1 MTETVIPNAVA
12 FIGCGFIAH
21 VHFRFLQKAGYKVDA
36 VCDASRVRCEL
47 FAEQHAIEKQFT
59 NTDDLFAVVKP
70 RIVHILTPPHTH
82 YQLIIMALKANCNV
96 LVEKPLCQTFAEYQ
110 EIASLAEER
119 GLIVTVDHTRV
130 YNPVI
135 IAARSRIKAGEFG
148 KIVRMEYAYDDPS
161 IIKSQTNSNGYRW
174 AKGVPTWFAKVRGGV
189 LTDLIPHP
197 LSVFL
202 SFDEGLLVKNVQSR
216 VLPGAVIEELSVSMK
231 SEDVNAQFFLSVN
244 QRPLKNVFTI
254 YCEKGSIQVDLRG
267 MYSVFQLERRLPGI
281 VSRAIVALSTAWQIA
296 SGFLVNVLKLLTGK
310 AHTYDGLGE
319 IITNFYGMVNAE
331 KTGQVPLINAGR
343 VMELVEEILCSAL
356 ANADNI
362 IELVD
367 SRPEITT
374 TSPADFLVLG
384 GTGFIGTR
392 VVNTLVD
399 DGKTV
404 RVLCRQSSNL
414 KNIPKSVD
422 ICLGDI
428 KDPASISRALFGVKT
443 VIHCAAAMS
452 GDWAEYY
459 ESTIIG
465 TQNILNAIKESNV
478 NKFIYISSIGL
489 LDYNKLKN
497 GQVVDESASV
507 EPRTNDRGFYTRAK
521 KEAED
526 LVIDFAKQY
535 PGIATVI
542 LRPGL
547 VYGAESNNNL
557 QNAGV
562 ILGKYIL
569 VFGMGKRNLG
579 LNYVQN
585 LAETINWASGN
596 PVPSGSIIHVVDS
609 AQPSVKEI
617 IKEHNR
623 LSSDKIKP
631 IYIPIFVWKIAF
643 LLVDTLILFKQKKR
657 GTFSYKFAS
666 NSKTLIFSN
675 SALKQNIKFSDEI
688 NWKEAFMA
696 TYRTDK

>member
-1 MTETVIPNAVA
+1 MTEIVNPAVA

-21 VHFRFLQKAGYKVDA
+21 VHFRFLLKAGYKVDA
-36 VCDASRVRCEL
+36 VCDASRVRCDL
-47 FAEQHAIEKQFT
+47 FAEQYGIEKQFT
-59 NTDDLFAVVKP
+59 NADDLFAVVKP
-70 RIVHILTPPHTH
+70 SIVHILTPPHTH
-82 YQLIIMALKANCNV
+82 YQLIIIALKADCNV

-161 IIKSQTNSNGYRW
+161 IVKSQNFSDGYRW
-174 AKGVPTWFAKVRGGV
+174 AKGAPAWFAKVRGGV

-216 VLPGAVIEELSVSMK
+216 VLPGAVIEELSVTMQ
-231 SEDVNAQFFLSVN
+231 SENVNAQFFLSVN
-244 QRPLKNVFTI
+244 QRPLKNIFTI
-254 YCEKGSIQVDLRG
+254 YCERGSIQVDLRG
-267 MYSVFQLERRLPGI
+267 MYSVFQFERRLPGI
-281 VSRAIVALSTAWQIA
+281 ISRAIVALSTAWQIA

-319 IITNFYGMVNAE
+319 IITNFYGMVHAG
-331 KTGQVPLINAGR
+331 KTGQVPFINAGR
-343 VMELVEEILCSAL
+343 VMELVEEIMCSAL
-356 ANADNI
+356 ANADKI
-362 IELVD
+362 AEQVD
-367 SRPEITT
+367 SMPEVTT
-374 TSPADFLVLG
+374 ISPADSLVLG
-384 GTGFIGTR
+384 GTGFIGKR
-392 VVNTLVD
+392 IVNTLVEK
-399 DGKTV
+399 GKAV
-404 RVLCRQSSNL
+404 RVLCRQSSNV
-414 KNIPKSVD
+414 KNLPKSVE
-422 ICLGDI
+422 ISLGDM
-428 KDPASISRALFGVKT
+428 KDPASINTALSGVRT

-452 GDWAEYY
+452 GDWAEFY

-465 TQNILNAIKESNV
+465 TQNILNAIKDSNV
-478 NKFIYISSIGL
+478 DKFIYISSIGV

-507 EPRTNDRGFYTRAK
+507 EYRTNDRGFYTRAK

-526 LVIDFAKQY
+526 LVIDFAKQN
-535 PGIATVI
+535 PGIVTII

-547 VYGAESNNNL
+547 VYGSESNNSL

-562 ILGKYIL
+562 LLGRYIL

-585 LAETINWASGN
+585 LAETISSASEN
-596 PVPSGSIIHVVDS
+596 AIPSGSIFHVVDS
-609 AQPSVKEI
+609 DQPTVKEI

-623 LSSDKIKP
+623 LSADKIKP

-643 LLVDTLILFKQKKR
+643 LLVDTLMLFKQKKR

-666 NSKTLIFSN
+666 NAKTLIFSN
-675 SALKQNIKFSDEI
+675 SALKQNVKCNDEM
-688 NWKEAFMA
+688 NWKEAFVD
-696 TYRTDK
+696 TYRSDK